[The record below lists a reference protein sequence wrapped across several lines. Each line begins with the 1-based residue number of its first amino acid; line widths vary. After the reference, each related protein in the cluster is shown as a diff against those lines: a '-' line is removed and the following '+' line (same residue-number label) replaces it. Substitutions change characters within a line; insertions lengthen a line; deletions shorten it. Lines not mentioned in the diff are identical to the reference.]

1 MKKKK
6 GYYRGIEKDMYIYF
20 VSYDEAG
27 APSFSKFARRQGLTL
42 AELEGYRRR
51 KLFDKAYNE
60 CSEIR
65 RDYLKDS
72 ALTKRHDPSFVKYLL
87 ETETN
92 PSSEA
97 GDVKFTLE
105 VI

>member
-6 GYYRGIEKDMYIYF
+6 GYYRGIEKDMYLFF
-20 VSYDEAG
+20 VGYDEVG
-27 APSFSKFARRQGLTL
+27 APSFSKFARRIGLTL
-42 AELEGYRRR
+42 AELESFRQK
-51 KLFDKAYNE
+51 KLFERAYNE

-87 ETETN
+87 ETEES
-92 PSSEA
+92 PA
-97 GDVKFTLE
+97 GDTGDIKFTLE
-105 VI
+105 VV